1 MIISAHSI
9 KPGRG
14 EIMNTICKKEILNE
28 LYEKR
33 KKEFEVNFKDKYQ
46 KAKEIQAP
54 IITEEILIKKL
65 KSIINSNDELEIIVK
80 HLEEFKDA
88 EAEELEFWNKLYYKN
103 GFIDAM
109 NLKDSIKESK
119 IGLIDKLFTC
129 SIDDIIEE
137 RRYNVW
143 YLNTEY
149 KNWIY
154 NISEIKNKYPNV
166 RDFLDNNQIVELSK
180 EETNAIN
187 EINDLKKKIE
197 NFEKVETIKYII
209 KEIYLL

>member
-1 MIISAHSI
+1 
-9 KPGRG
+9 
-14 EIMNTICKKEILNE
+14 
-28 LYEKR
+28 
-33 KKEFEVNFKDKYQ
+33 
-46 KAKEIQAP
+46 
-54 IITEEILIKKL
+54 
-65 KSIINSNDELEIIVK
+65 
-80 HLEEFKDA
+80 
-88 EAEELEFWNKLYYKN
+88 
-103 GFIDAM
+103 M

>member
-1 MIISAHSI
+1 
-9 KPGRG
+9 
-14 EIMNTICKKEILNE
+14 MNTICKKEILNE

-65 KSIINSNDELEIIVK
+65 KNIINSNDELEIIVK

>member
-1 MIISAHSI
+1 
-9 KPGRG
+9 
-14 EIMNTICKKEILNE
+14 MNTICKKEILNE

>member
-1 MIISAHSI
+1 
-9 KPGRG
+9 
-14 EIMNTICKKEILNE
+14 MNTICKKEILNE

-65 KSIINSNDELEIIVK
+65 KSIINSNDELEIIIK

-88 EAEELEFWNKLYYKN
+88 EAEELDFWNKLYYKN

-109 NLKDSIKESK
+109 TLKELIKKSNKSK
-119 IGLIDKLFTC
+119 SRLIDKLFAY

-137 RRYNVW
+137 QRYNVW
-143 YLNTEY
+143 YLNNEY

-166 RDFLDNNQIVELSK
+166 RNFLDNNQIVELTK
-180 EETNAIN
+180 EEANAIN
-187 EINDLKKKIE
+187 EINDLTKKIE

-209 KEIYLL
+209 KEF

>member
-1 MIISAHSI
+1 
-9 KPGRG
+9 
-14 EIMNTICKKEILNE
+14 MNTICKKEILNE

-33 KKEFEVNFKDKYQ
+33 KEEFEVNFKDKYQ
-46 KAKEIQAP
+46 KTKEIQTP

-65 KSIINSNDELEIIVK
+65 KNIINSNDELEIIVK

>member
-1 MIISAHSI
+1 
-9 KPGRG
+9 
-14 EIMNTICKKEILNE
+14 MNTICKKEILNE

-187 EINDLKKKIE
+187 EINDLKKKTE

>member
-1 MIISAHSI
+1 
-9 KPGRG
+9 
-14 EIMNTICKKEILNE
+14 MNTICKKEILNE

-187 EINDLKKKIE
+187 EINDL
-197 NFEKVETIKYII
+197 N
-209 KEIYLL
+209 

>member
-1 MIISAHSI
+1 
-9 KPGRG
+9 
-14 EIMNTICKKEILNE
+14 MNTICKKEILNE
-28 LYEKR
+28 LYKKR
-33 KKEFEVNFKDKYQ
+33 KEEFEVNFKDKYQ
-46 KAKEIQAP
+46 KTKEIQTP

-65 KSIINSNDELEIIVK
+65 KSIIDSNDELEIIVK

-88 EAEELEFWNKLYYKN
+88 EAEELDFWNKLYYKN

-119 IGLIDKLFTC
+119 TGLIDKLFTC

-166 RDFLDNNQIVELSK
+166 RNFLDNNQIVELSK

-187 EINDLKKKIE
+187 TINDLRKKIE